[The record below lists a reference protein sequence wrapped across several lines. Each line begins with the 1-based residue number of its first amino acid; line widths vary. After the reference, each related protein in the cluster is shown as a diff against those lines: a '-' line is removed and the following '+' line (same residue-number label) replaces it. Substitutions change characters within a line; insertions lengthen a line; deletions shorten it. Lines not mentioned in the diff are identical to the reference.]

1 MEILYLLIAGI
12 IGLLIG
18 WLLVKNTMATK
29 ISSLESQKISAET
42 RSTELEKEKMQLQNE
57 SGIANEKLFALNKD
71 LGISQSN
78 FENLERKLIEQK
90 NEVEQLQEKFKTE
103 FKNIANEILDEKSKK
118 FTEQNKENLDRI
130 LNPLKE
136 NIEKFEKKVNE
147 THETRIKEN
156 ASLKTQIE
164 NLAKLN
170 ENISKEANNLTTAL
184 KGQTKTQGNWGEMIL
199 ESILEK
205 SGLVKDR
212 EYFVQESFTDE
223 TGKRFQPDVLVKL
236 PENKIIV
243 IDAKVSLNAY
253 ENYCSAEDETLRKK
267 YFNEHLQSIRNHIKN
282 LSEKNYQ
289 NLHQLQ
295 TLDFVLLF
303 VPIEPAFTIAT
314 QIDPQLYNFA
324 FEKNIIVVST
334 STLFAT
340 LRVIASIWRQE
351 NQNKNAIEIARQS
364 GALYDKFVGLS
375 EDLIDLGTKMKQAQN
390 HYESSM
396 NKLTTGSGNLVRST
410 EKIKQ
415 LGAKAT
421 KQLPQNLLDRADED

>member
-1 MEILYLLIAGI
+1 MEILYLSLAGI

-18 WLLVKNTMATK
+18 WLLTKNSVSSK
-29 ISSLESQKISAET
+29 ISSLESQKISAEAK
-42 RSTELEKEKMQLQNE
+42 SADLELGKMQLQNE
-57 SGIANEKLFALNKD
+57 SANANEKLFALNKE

-78 FENLERKLIEQK
+78 HENLQKKLAEQK
-90 NEVEQLQEKFKTE
+90 LEVEQLQERFKTE
-103 FKNIANEILDEKSKK
+103 FENIANKLLDEKSKK
-118 FTEQNKENLDRI
+118 FTEQNKENMDRI

-164 NLAKLN
+164 NLTKLN

-223 TGKRFQPDVLVKL
+223 EGRRFQPDVLIKL

-243 IDAKVSLNAY
+243 IDAKVSLKVYDNF
-253 ENYCSAEDETLRKK
+253 CSVEDETLKKK
-267 YFNEHLQSIRNHIKN
+267 YLNEHLQSIRNHIKN
-282 LSEKNYQ
+282 LSEKKYQ
-289 NLHQLQ
+289 NLYQLQ

-303 VPIEPAFTIAT
+303 VPIEPAFNIAV
-314 QIDPQLYNFA
+314 QMDPQLYNFA
-324 FEKNIIVVST
+324 FEKNIIVIST

-340 LRVIASIWRQE
+340 LSTIASIWRNE

-364 GALYDKFVGLS
+364 GLLYDKFVGLS
-375 EDLIDLGTKMKQAQN
+375 NDLIELGNKMRQAQN

-396 NKLTTGSGNLVRST
+396 NKLTTGAGNLVKSV

-415 LGAKAT
+415 LGAKTA